1 MTGSKPG
8 SPPKGSDIINQV
20 ITNRVPKKQ
29 RGAVKKAV
37 KEEIKKEVSEK
48 QRNAIK
54 KAQEALAIKRELIK
68 TGKYIPPP
76 EDIPEEP
83 EEDTE
88 ETGDGEVLTKKERKL
103 KDDLIWVL
111 EKMGGR
117 QKILQMAKKS
127 DALKITIIKELLKV
141 EVKELEARLR
151 SKEKPGGGGA
161 GFYFCLANLGDTKK
175 LESSGM
181 NMKFLG
187 NALNPTEPVTVDID
201 NDEEEV
207 VEP

>member
-1 MTGSKPG
+1 VTGSKPG

-76 EDIPEEP
+76 EKEKPEDDP
-83 EEDTE
+83 GEDQE
-88 ETGDGEVLTKKERKL
+88 VDGEVLTKKEAKL
-103 KDDLIWVL
+103 KNDLLWVL
-111 EKMGGR
+111 KKMGGR
-117 QKILQMAKKS
+117 NKILQMAKKS

-175 LESSGM
+175 LEGSGM

-187 NALNPTEPVTVDID
+187 NALNPTEPVPIDIE
-201 NDEEEV
+201 NDEEEII
-207 VEP
+207 EP